1 MPEVNRAQFPEF
13 NQPQLPGM
21 GGSGRQM
28 PLFKTEQAG
37 DIPANVYSKFDEA
50 DAGQWTEPQD
60 FELSGEESRVL
71 SDPSGGRKKG
81 MFFDF
86 NSFPHSTER
95 QHQAFEPAH
104 ERAREQ
110 EGVLGYEHFPKQ
122 PNPDL
127 QFDDLQSNFGV
138 SKFGSSNFDDFDDF
152 DDEDEGLT
160 FTTPEGSEVGKV
172 SFHEDE
178 WGPAVEEA
186 EINPLYKGRGWS
198 GDAMAEFV
206 SGAEGVVHAGGFT
219 PAGQQAFR
227 QKGIPTSDDLEQS
240 FDEYK
245 ERDLRGSGE
254 EDEEFGS
261 EYGFGGMDP
270 DVDTELREEFTN
282 QAMEMQQQAVEQ
294 HRRGRSRKG
303 GGPPMGKKGTQE
315 KLFAADPHSSPLA
328 TQFP

>member
-1 MPEVNRAQFPEF
+1 MPEVSRAQFPEF

-21 GGSGRQM
+21 GGGSSRQM
-28 PLFKTEQAG
+28 PLFKTQQAG

-60 FELSGEESRVL
+60 FELSDEESRTL
-71 SDPSGGRKKG
+71 SDPSGGRKQG

-95 QHQAFEPAH
+95 QHQAFKPAH

-110 EGVLGYEHFPKQ
+110 EGVLGYENFPEQ

-127 QFDDLQSNFGV
+127 QFGDLEAQHGV

-172 SFHEDE
+172 SFHQDE

-206 SGAEGVVHAGGFT
+206 SGAEGIVHASGFT
-219 PAGQQAFR
+219 EAGQQAFR
-227 QKGIPTSDDLEQS
+227 QKGIPTDYDIEGQFSEFKQ
-240 FDEYK
+240 
-245 ERDLRGSGE
+245 RGRGAE
-254 EDEEFGS
+254 GDEEFGS
-261 EYGFGGMDP
+261 EYSLGGADP
-270 DVDTELREEFTN
+270 HEEELRDDFMN
-282 QAMEMQQQAVEQ
+282 QAMDMQQQAVEQ
-294 HRRGRSRKG
+294 HRKGRSRKG
-303 GGPPMGKKGTQE
+303 GGPPMGKKGTQD
-315 KLFAADPHSSPLA
+315 KLFESSAQVSPLA